1 MIEADTE
8 KDMDGFK
15 TAFLSYAK
23 ALVDF
28 TPEDDARAPGIDLT
42 DMEKGLR
49 AEGRNMHLI
58 AKVFLSTYPVAMMTT
73 LTRRR
78 SVRFPIP

>member
-8 KDMDGFK
+8 KDMDAFK

-23 ALVDF
+23 AIMDF
-28 TPEDDARAPGIDLT
+28 SSEGDARAPGIDLT
-42 DMEKGLR
+42 DLEKGFR

-58 AKVFLSTYPVAMMTT
+58 AKVCLPT
-73 LTRRR
+73 
-78 SVRFPIP
+78 